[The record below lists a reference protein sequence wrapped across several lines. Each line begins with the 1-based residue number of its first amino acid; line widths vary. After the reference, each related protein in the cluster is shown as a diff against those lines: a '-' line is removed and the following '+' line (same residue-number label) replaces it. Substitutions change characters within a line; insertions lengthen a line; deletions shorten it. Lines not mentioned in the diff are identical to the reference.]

1 MAATGRIYS
10 ADMLIYV
17 FTCLEYEFDRWL
29 IFTYC
34 TFKPFVMTMIVQM
47 DVRTDDHHI
56 NSLQSEPFSV
66 MNRLNVPES
75 KKKQKTIVSHK
86 L

>member
-1 MAATGRIYS
+1 
-10 ADMLIYV
+10 
-17 FTCLEYEFDRWL
+17 
-29 IFTYC
+29 
-34 TFKPFVMTMIVQM
+34 MIVQM

-75 KKKQKTIVSHK
+75 KKKQKNDCIS
-86 L
+86 